1 MRGFFFMAH
10 SGVRY
15 LVLLAA
21 IVAIGYLLMAV
32 MQRRSFG
39 KTSRTLS
46 AIYTGLLDLQTLLGL
61 LTMMMVPFYPQLLGH
76 IFSMFAAVFAAH
88 GFVMTN
94 KRKPESEQTNLA
106 PLLGVVVSAGLII
119 LGVMAIGR
127 PIFGSS

>member
-1 MRGFFFMAH
+1 MRGFVFMAH

-21 IVAIGYLLMAV
+21 IVATAYLLMAV
-32 MQRRSFG
+32 MQRRPFG
-39 KTSRTLS
+39 KASRTLS

-61 LTMMMVPFYPQLLGH
+61 INMMVVPFYPRLLGH
-76 IFSMFAAVFAAH
+76 IFLMFGAVFAAH

-94 KRKPESEQTNLA
+94 KSKSEAEQTNLA
-106 PLLGVVVSAGLII
+106 PLLGVVVSVGLII
-119 LGVMAIGR
+119 LGIMAIGR

>member
-1 MRGFFFMAH
+1 MRGFIFMTH

-21 IVAIGYLLMAV
+21 IAACAYLLMAV
-32 MQRRSFG
+32 MRRRPFD
-39 KTSRTLS
+39 KMSRMLS

-61 LTMMMVPFYPQLLGH
+61 INMMMVPFYPQLLGH
-76 IFSMFAAVFAAH
+76 IFVMFAAVFAAH
-88 GFVMTN
+88 GFVMIN
-94 KRKPESEQTNLA
+94 KRKPEAEQTNLS

-119 LGVMAIGR
+119 LGIMAIGR